1 VTVMMQ
7 STDRRQPKIQERIN
21 RIMAKNRMAHAY
33 LFEGAKGAGKK
44 EMAAYF
50 AQSLFCQSSKENEPC
65 LNCTECT
72 RIQNRN
78 HPDVHWI
85 EPEGASI
92 KIEQVRNLQ
101 REFSYRGLETDRKV
115 YIIDHIESMTPQ
127 AANSLLKFLEE
138 PHPGTVALLLT
149 EQRQRIL
156 PTILSRCQEMKF
168 PPPSPTQMIEH
179 LATQYGNSLAYL
191 SSHITADLEEA
202 LSLCQSEWFAEL
214 RNLVI
219 QLTEELTQ
227 PSSKAIFMVQDKW
240 TVLAKDKEQTDIGL
254 ELLLLWYKDLLYLK
268 LELTDNYIYIDQIE
282 RLSKQALYW
291 SKERIAR
298 GIEAILS
305 AMRRLHANVNSQ
317 LLLEQLVIR
326 LQEG

>member
-1 VTVMMQ
+1 MTQ
-7 STDRRQPKIQERIN
+7 STERKQPKIQERIN
-21 RIMAKNRMAHAY
+21 RMMAKNRMAHAY
-33 LFEGAKGAGKK
+33 LFEGPKGAGKK
-44 EMAAYF
+44 EMAVYF
-50 AQSLFCQSSKENEPC
+50 AQSLFCQVPDGNEPC
-65 LNCTECT
+65 LDCAECI

-101 REFSYRGLETDRKV
+101 KEFSYRGLETNKKV
-115 YIIDHIESMTPQ
+115 YIIDQIESMTTQ

-149 EQRQRIL
+149 VQRQRIL
-156 PTILSRCQEMKF
+156 PTILSRCQELKF
-168 PPPSPTQMIEH
+168 PPPSPTQLIEH
-179 LATQYGNSLAYL
+179 LATQFGNSLAYL

-240 TVLAKDKEQTDIGL
+240 TVLAKDREQMDVGL

-268 LELTDNYIYIDQIE
+268 LELTENYIYIDQTE
-282 RLSKQALYW
+282 RLSKQALFW

-298 GIEAILS
+298 GIEAILN
-305 AMRRLHANVNSQ
+305 AKRRLHANVNSQ

>member
-1 VTVMMQ
+1 MQ
-7 STDRRQPKIQERIN
+7 STKSRQPKIKEWIN
-21 RIMAKNRMAHAY
+21 RIIAKNRIAHAY
-33 LFEGAKGAGKK
+33 LFEGKKGAGKK
-44 EMAAYF
+44 EVAAYF
-50 AQSLFCQSSKENEPC
+50 AQSLFCQNGGGSVAGKEPC
-65 LNCTECT
+65 FTCLECV

-78 HPDVHWI
+78 HPDIHWI

-101 REFSYRGLETDRKV
+101 KEFSYRGLETDKKV
-115 YIIDHIESMTPQ
+115 YIIDQIELMTTQ
-127 AANSLLKFLEE
+127 AANSLLKFLED
-138 PHPGTVALLLT
+138 PHPGTVAILLT
-149 EQRQRIL
+149 EQRQRLL

-179 LATQYGNSLAYL
+179 LSSQYGKSLAYL

-240 TVLAKDKEQTDIGL
+240 TVLAKERAQTDVGL

-268 LELTDNYIYIDQIE
+268 LELADNYIYIDQTE
-282 RLSKQALYW
+282 RLSKQALFW
-291 SKERIAR
+291 SKDRIAR

-305 AMRRLHANVNSQ
+305 AKRRLHANVNSQ

-326 LQEG
+326 LQGG

>member
-1 VTVMMQ
+1 MIMQ

-44 EMAAYF
+44 EMAEYF
-50 AQSLFCQSSKENEPC
+50 AQSLFCQSSEGNEPC
-65 LNCTECT
+65 LDCNECI

-101 REFSYRGLETDRKV
+101 KEFSYRGLETNKKV
-115 YIIDHIESMTPQ
+115 YIIDQIESMTTQ

-168 PPPSPTQMIEH
+168 PPPSPTQMIEK

-227 PSSKAIFMVQDKW
+227 PYSKAIFMVQDKW

-298 GIEAILS
+298 GIEAILN

>member
-1 VTVMMQ
+1 MMQ
-7 STDRRQPKIQERIN
+7 STEHRQPKIQERIN
-21 RIMAKNRMAHAY
+21 RMMAKNRMAHAY
-33 LFEGAKGAGKK
+33 LFEGPKGAGKK
-44 EMAAYF
+44 EMAVHF
-50 AQSLFCQSSKENEPC
+50 AQSLFCHVPKGNEPC
-65 LNCTECT
+65 LDCLECI

-101 REFSYRGLETDRKV
+101 KEFSYRGVETNKKV
-115 YIIDHIESMTPQ
+115 YIIDQIESMTTQ

-156 PTILSRCQEMKF
+156 PTILSRCQMLKF
-168 PPPSPTQMIEH
+168 PPPSPAKMIEH
-179 LATQYGNSLAYL
+179 LATQFGNSLAYL

-240 TVLAKDKEQTDIGL
+240 TVLAKDREQTDVGL

-268 LELTDNYIYIDQIE
+268 LELTDNYIYIDQTE
-282 RLSKQALYW
+282 QLSKQALLW

-298 GIEAILS
+298 GIEAILN
-305 AMRRLHANVNSQ
+305 AKRRLHANVNSQ